1 MFLVRIQPSGHTESR
16 RLTEKIP
23 LPTEEVHIWSID
35 LRLGRAAM
43 CACWDLL
50 YPEEVRLA
58 LRRRFAND
66 FREFVVTRA
75 LLRKI
80 LAQYVDCS
88 PADLCFDSSSNCKRV
103 LRGVPSL
110 HFNLSHSRNHALL
123 AVAHRRVGIDL
134 EFIKTNCMQQAVV
147 EQFLSPSE
155 WSQLQRLPSN
165 ASSAALFRW
174 TRKEAVLKA
183 AGVGLLYPV
192 RHLDVLVK
200 SESAQIVSLMG
211 RKWLL
216 WQVAAPKF
224 YAAAAAIEQS
234 KGEFA
239 VSSMEVRGNL
249 TGTRRPR
256 RHRAF
261 LCSKRRFG
269 GLT

>member
-1 MFLVRIQPSGHTESR
+1 MFLARIQPPGHTESR

-50 YPEEVRLA
+50 CPEEARLA
-58 LRRRFAND
+58 MRRRFAND

-110 HFNLSHSRNHALL
+110 HFNLSHSRNHAFL
-123 AVAHRRVGIDL
+123 AAAHRRVGIDL

-147 EQFLSPSE
+147 EQFLSTSE

-165 ASSAALFRW
+165 ARSAALFRCW

-183 AGVGLLYPV
+183 AGVGLLYPL
-192 RHLDVLVK
+192 RHLDVLVR

-216 WQVAAPKF
+216 SQVAAPKL

-234 KGEFA
+234 KGELRCRQWKLEGI
-239 VSSMEVRGNL
+239 SLEQ
-249 TGTRRPR
+249 
-256 RHRAF
+256 
-261 LCSKRRFG
+261 G
-269 GLT
+269 GLAATEPSSVPNAVLEA